1 MNHDRL
7 SCFFIVLCFLKQCH
21 FPVLWNTRWIYTE
34 KDILQDDG
42 GCAAKERRACSG
54 VRMSVWHSES
64 VSVYEEKD
72 FIYIPRQAERTD
84 GKEKPDCLAAAR
96 NHMLNN

>member
-1 MNHDRL
+1 ML
-7 SCFFIVLCFLKQCH
+7 
-21 FPVLWNTRWIYTE
+21 
-34 KDILQDDG
+34 
-42 GCAAKERRACSG
+42 
-54 VRMSVWHSES
+54 MSVWHSES

-96 NHMLNN
+96 NHLLNN